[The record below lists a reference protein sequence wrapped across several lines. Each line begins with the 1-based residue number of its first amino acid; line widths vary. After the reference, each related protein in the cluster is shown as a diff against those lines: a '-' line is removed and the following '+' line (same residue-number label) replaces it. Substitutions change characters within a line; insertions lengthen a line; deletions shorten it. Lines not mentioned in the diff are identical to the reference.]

1 MTTFAVRH
9 LSTGAGLGLAL
20 AALLACG
27 ALGVSVGSS
36 GPDLF
41 ATLGAALSGDGR
53 ALEIIVHLRLVR
65 VLMAALVGCGLAM
78 AGTVTQAVMR
88 NPLASPFTTGVASGA
103 AFGAALA
110 IFGQLHFRWAVALF
124 AFAGALGTSFFMLG
138 IARLR
143 NATAGTLVLG
153 GVAIMFLFSSLTS
166 LLQYLGT
173 EHETQSIVFWT
184 FGSMSK
190 AGWSELGVAACMVFV
205 PTLLLARRVV
215 DLDVMMAGDE
225 SAVSM
230 GVDASRLRMEGVLL
244 SSLMTAGAICFTGV
258 IGFVGLVAP
267 HMVRMAV
274 GSSHAVVLP
283 ASALLGASLLV
294 MADTVGRTL
303 APPLVVPVGIVT
315 AFLGVPF
322 FLFLLLRRKPEAW

>member
-1 MTTFAVRH
+1 M
-9 LSTGAGLGLAL
+9 
-20 AALLACG
+20 ACW

-36 GPDLF
+36 GTDLF
-41 ATLGAALSGDGR
+41 ATLGAALSGDER
-53 ALEIIVHLRLVR
+53 ALGIIIHLRLVR
-65 VLMAALVGCGLAM
+65 VLMATVVGCGLAL

-110 IFGQLHFRWAVALF
+110 IFGHVHARWGIASF
-124 AFAGALGTSFFMLG
+124 AFTGALATSLFMLG

-143 NATAGTLVLG
+143 TATPGTLVLG

-173 EHETQSIVFWT
+173 ELEIQSIVFWT

-190 AGWSELGVAACMVFV
+190 AGWTELGVAACMIFI
-205 PTLLLARRVV
+205 PAMFLARRAV

-230 GVDASRLRMEGVLL
+230 GVDAGRLRIEGVLL
-244 SSLMTAGAICFTGV
+244 SSLLTAGAICFTGV

-267 HMVRMAV
+267 HMVRMVV
-274 GSSHAVVLP
+274 GSSHTVVLP

-322 FLFLLLRRKPEAW
+322 FLFLLLRRKPEEW